1 MGVHCT
7 QARYRRFS
15 RAMVWSPVAVRPI
28 AIPRCSTRPSRWRR
42 LTSLSETVPARMP
55 PALAIW
61 INAIASCG
69 LNSTSGLC
77 SNRRSRIAADLQAP
91 MIGREV
97 ATACQRAV
105 ARAPWIA
112 MEDLR
117 KRRST
122 AVGASPPFNRRGRRP
137 CNSDASMNKYRC
149 WPREPAV
156 ACSGTAHIIA
166 ESHNLSPA
174 NRRACGTL
182 SINPQPSQR

>member
-1 MGVHCT
+1 M
-7 QARYRRFS
+7 S
-15 RAMVWSPVAVRPI
+15 PI

-77 SNRRSRIAADLQAP
+77 SNRRSRIAADLRAP

-97 ATACQRAV
+97 STACQRARSRV
-105 ARAPWIA
+105 HRGLPW
-112 MEDLR
+112 EDLR
-117 KRRST
+117 ERRST
-122 AVGASPPFNRRGRRP
+122 AVAASPPVNRRRGRS
-137 CNSDASMNKYRC
+137 CNSPASINKYLC
-149 WPREPAV
+149 WPPQPAI

-166 ESHNLSPA
+166 SDAPPVHAIFMTCRRPIGAPA
-174 NRRACGTL
+174 ERLTSARAT
-182 SINPQPSQR
+182 IAKMNP